1 MTSFITLESDMIA
14 SPHNGNYFLAQNE
27 IRIKKASHFD
37 VVFPYLFSPA
47 AKFEKMKDEA
57 AQNTTTAEAP

>member
-1 MTSFITLESDMIA
+1 MIA